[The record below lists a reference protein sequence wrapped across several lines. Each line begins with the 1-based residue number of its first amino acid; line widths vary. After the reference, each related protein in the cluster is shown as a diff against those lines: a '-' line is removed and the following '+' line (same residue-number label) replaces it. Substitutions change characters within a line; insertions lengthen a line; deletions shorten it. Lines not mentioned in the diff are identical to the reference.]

1 MKRLLTLIVAAV
13 ALQSCSLAHFI
24 PSHAYPSANITINI
38 DLQPAW
44 GPVGYDYAAFY
55 YMPEINV
62 YYDVNHSHFYYH
74 SNNRWLAV
82 EYLPPAYR
90 VYDLFKIYKVVLNY
104 DKPWEYNR
112 SHRAQ
117 YKHYRDDRTQ
127 IPIRLSNDSRY
138 QKSWDNL
145 RPWVDPNRRSNREND
160 YHLRTQDQ
168 QAGSSKYIE
177 DKRND
182 GYRVAGG
189 ENNGTAA
196 GDAYRQK
203 DRTPNNNTPS
213 SSSSYR
219 EKSTTPSAP
228 KTDGV
233 SSRGNSRKQTTTEPK
248 PKSQSKT
255 TTESKPKSQSKPA
268 TTKSNEVGNSRS
280 EKSSSRSSTDKSA
293 SSPSPSASYRSNSSG
308 TTTSTRGR

>member
-24 PSHAYPSANITINI
+24 PSHAYPSAGITSNI

-44 GPVGYDYAAFY
+44 GPAGYDYAAFY

-74 SNNRWLAV
+74 TNNRWLAV

-112 SHRAQ
+112 SHRSQ
-117 YKHYRDDRTQ
+117 YKHYRNDRTQ

-145 RPWVDPNRRSNREND
+145 RPWVDPNRRNNREND

-168 QAGSSKYIE
+168 QAGSNKYI
-177 DKRND
+177 DNKRNE
-182 GYRVAGG
+182 GYRVVGG

-203 DRTPNNNTPS
+203 DRTPNKDAQS

-219 EKSTTPSAP
+219 EKSSTPTTP

-233 SSRGNSRKQTTTEPK
+233 SSRATNRKQSSTEPK
-248 PKSQSKT
+248 SQNKPTTNQSDNSDKT
-255 TTESKPKSQSKPA
+255 R
-268 TTKSNEVGNSRS
+268 SNKN
-280 EKSSSRSSTDKSA
+280 STDKSA
-293 SSPSPSASYRSNSSG
+293 SSPSPSASYRSNSSD
-308 TTTSTRGR
+308 TPTSTRGR